1 LRLALHPVILAL
13 KSSIFRYEG
22 YIWAALLICFWLP
35 SFAQVASE
43 PIADSAH
50 LSEYSKKTPNKRL
63 DLNLADRAQLESLS
77 GLGVKKVA
85 LILSE
90 REQHGPFKSLEDLSK
105 RVKGIGL
112 KNLKRMREAGLYVVT
127 VASE

>member
-1 LRLALHPVILAL
+1 MQRPFLASGSVFLL
-13 KSSIFRYEG
+13 
-22 YIWAALLICFWLP
+22 AALFMCFWLP
-35 SFAQVASE
+35 SFAQVSSE
-43 PIADSAH
+43 PIADTAH
-50 LSEYSKKTPNKRL
+50 PSEYSKKASNKRL
-63 DLNLADRAQLESLS
+63 DLNSADRAQLESLS

-112 KNLKRMREAGLYVVT
+112 KNLKRMREAGLYVDT